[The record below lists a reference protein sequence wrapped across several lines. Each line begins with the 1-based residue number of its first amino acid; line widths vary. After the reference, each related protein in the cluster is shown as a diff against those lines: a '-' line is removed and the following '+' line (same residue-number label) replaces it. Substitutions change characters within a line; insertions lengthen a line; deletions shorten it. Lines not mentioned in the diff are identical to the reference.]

1 MPSFSSLDEIRA
13 LYDFAGRT
21 AVMTGGTGV
30 LGAEM
35 ARALAACNANVVLL
49 ARNVARAEETIATF
63 PKAGK
68 GKHLAFKAGVLDGP
82 AREGAEK
89 LPLRGR
95 GAIDMLVNGAG
106 GNEPK

>member
-1 MPSFSSLDEIRA
+1 MTDLDELRA

-68 GKHLAFKAGVLDGP
+68 GRHLAIKAACRSQTVS
-82 AREGAEK
+82 
-89 LPLRGR
+89 
-95 GAIDMLVNGAG
+95 
-106 GNEPK
+106 